1 MVTVGGMADTIER
14 LRSLMEGDSC
24 DSLSDSLLGLWDLE
38 PEFGVFREA
47 LELLRPRLCKDTWES
62 YPEAKSIFSWML
74 LRVTRPWLSEFFSQV
89 LPPSLL
95 FSDDY
100 RVENKV
106 LGVTCL
112 HHIIRNVPA
121 AELRQYNQAQV
132 IYHAL
137 KNHLYTADAEV
148 IEVVLPCML
157 DLLPVLQNPPP
168 ALGEYQKEKENPADE
183 ILQLVLTH
191 MEMEHKIRL
200 RRVYARNLPA
210 LQQWLGVRVARHMK
224 RLLSVIVGYL
234 EVYDGPEET
243 ARLCILET
251 LQGTIKVAWPRMPS
265 RLPLLLKALLK
276 LISDVSCDPGQ
287 NPKSVTDAL
296 LHGTTECLVLLD
308 RCCNGQ
314 VKATLEGLPS
324 LCDDP
329 LLVQCMKRVQE
340 AT

>member
-1 MVTVGGMADTIER
+1 MSESRALARER
-14 LRSLMEGDSC
+14 LKGLIEGGTCNSLTDALKEI
-24 DSLSDSLLGLWDLE
+24 WDGE
-38 PEFGVFREA
+38 PEFGVFRDA
-47 LELLRPRLCKDTWES
+47 LALLRARLRKDTWES
-62 YPEAKSIFSWML
+62 YPEDKAIFSWML
-74 LRVTRPWLSEFFSQV
+74 HQVTRPWLSEFLSQV

-121 AELRQYNQAQV
+121 AELQQYNQAQV
-132 IYHAL
+132 MYHAL
-137 KNHLYTADAEV
+137 KNHLYTAEAEV
-148 IEVVLPCML
+148 IEVVLPCLL
-157 DLLPVLQNPPP
+157 DLLPVLQIPPP
-168 ALGEYQKEKENPADE
+168 ALGEYQKDKQNPTDE

-191 MEMEHKIRL
+191 MEMEHKIAL

-210 LQQWLGVRVARHMK
+210 LQQMLGVRVARHMK

-234 EVYDGPEET
+234 EVYDEPEET

-251 LQGTIKVAWPRMPS
+251 LQGTIKLVWPRMPC
-265 RLPLLLKALLK
+265 RLTLLLKALLK

-287 NPKSVTDAL
+287 TPKSVREAL
-296 LHGTTECLVLLD
+296 LHSATECLILLD

-314 VKATLEGLPS
+314 VKAALEGLPS
-324 LCDDP
+324 LCNDS
-329 LLVQCMKRVQE
+329 LLLQCIKQVQE